1 MVKTI
6 YTVTSPS
13 GQKQDFETIEND
25 PKVYFA
31 GSNRVAAQSLSE
43 FEVKI
48 ETAKAKGGTVVKHA
62 NQPNQRRPGKR
73 LSMEIIM
80 SYTQSAYYLING
92 DAVTADQI
100 RAAFD
105 AGKAR
110 LIHGRGEGRTTTGL
124 MLNGEDID
132 TRGQCY
138 SMWDEA
144 WTTTPETLQS
154 ALQAAYAYR

>member
-1 MVKTI
+1 M
-6 YTVTSPS
+6 
-13 GQKQDFETIEND
+13 
-25 PKVYFA
+25 
-31 GSNRVAAQSLSE
+31 SN
-43 FEVKI
+43 
-48 ETAKAKGGTVVKHA
+48 
-62 NQPNQRRPGKR
+62 
-73 LSMEIIM
+73 
-80 SYTQSAYYLING
+80 TQSAYYLING

-138 SMWDEA
+138 SMWDEV
-144 WTTTPETLQS
+144 WTTTPATLQS